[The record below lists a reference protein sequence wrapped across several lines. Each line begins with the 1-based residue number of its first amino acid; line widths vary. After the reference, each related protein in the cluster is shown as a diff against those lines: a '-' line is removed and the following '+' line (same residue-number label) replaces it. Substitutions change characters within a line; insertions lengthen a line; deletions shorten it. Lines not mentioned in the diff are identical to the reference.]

1 MNQTNPTNVTTGDV
15 RLSYA
20 HVFKPFAN
28 QPGQEP
34 KYSVTML
41 IPKSDIATKQR
52 IDMAINAAIQLG
64 VANKWNGVRP
74 PQVKQPVWDGDG
86 VRQSGEPF
94 PIECKGHWV
103 LTASSTQQP
112 GAFDLALNPI
122 INQSDVYS
130 GMYARVN
137 INFFPYFNSGNKGV
151 GCGLNM
157 IQKRADGEPLAGN
170 RVSPEEAFGGGA
182 AAGGYAP
189 PQQPN
194 YMPPQQQNYQQPQ
207 QPAYPSNV
215 VPYPGQ
221 YQQAPPQPGYAQQ
234 PPQMQP
240 NMQYAPQQPVQIDP
254 ITGKPIV
261 GGVMGL

>member
-1 MNQTNPTNVTTGDV
+1 MSNQTNTNPTNVTTGDV

-52 IDMAINAAIQLG
+52 MDAAINAAIQLG
-64 VANKWNGVRP
+64 VANKWNGVWP
-74 PQVKQPVWDGDG
+74 PQVKHPVWDGDG

-94 PIECKGHWV
+94 PAECKGHWV
-103 LTASSTQQP
+103 ITASSTQQP
-112 GAFDLALNPI
+112 GVFDLALNPI
-122 INQSDVYS
+122 INQTEVYS

-137 INFFPYFNSGNKGV
+137 VNFFPYFNSGNKGV

-170 RVSPEEAFGGGA
+170 RVSPEEAFGGA
-182 AAGGYAP
+182 AAGGFA
-189 PQQPN
+189 
-194 YMPPQQQNYQQPQ
+194 QQPQ
-207 QPAYPSNV
+207 QPNAYTPQGAYPSNV

-221 YQQAPPQPGYAQQ
+221 FQAHPQPGYAQQ
-234 PPQMQP
+234 PPQMQYP
-240 NMQYAPQQPVQIDP
+240 QQQQQPVQIDP
-254 ITGKPIV
+254 ITGKPMV